1 MSDSHSLKKSGLCLE
16 KQNWRQAEA
25 ILADNPVVVF
35 PLGAAAKEHG
45 PHLPLNTDAITANWL
60 AEQTRLR
67 LPVVIAPIINASFYP
82 AFVEY
87 PGSINLQADTARDIF
102 IDSCQSLATFGA
114 KRFYVLNNGLST
126 ERPLSM
132 AREVLSG
139 DDIQFEY
146 LKLANVFDRLPAGRF
161 KQTYG
166 SHADEH
172 ETSLLLHIAPEVV
185 DMSKAVD
192 DGYEG
197 EGLLSRTPG
206 KGVYSA
212 SGVYG
217 QATLATAQKG
227 KLVADLLVD
236 TVLADIKRLFSLS
249 F

>member
-1 MSDSHSLKKSGLCLE
+1 MSDVNSQKNSGISLE
-16 KQNWRQAEA
+16 KQNWLEAEA
-25 ILADNPVVVF
+25 ILVANPVVVF

-45 PHLPLNTDAITANWL
+45 LHLPLNTDAITANWL
-60 AEQTRLR
+60 AEQIRIRLS
-67 LPVVIAPIINASFYP
+67 VVIAPIINASFYP

-87 PGSINLQADTARDIF
+87 PGSISLRAETARDIF
-102 IDSCQSLATFGA
+102 VDSCRSLAAFGA

-132 AREVLSG
+132 AREILLS

-146 LKLANVFDRLPAGRF
+146 LKLANVFDRLPAGLF

-172 ETSLLLHIAPEVV
+172 ETSLLLHIAPDVV
-185 DMSKAVD
+185 DMSRAVD
-192 DGYEG
+192 DGHDG

-206 KGVYSA
+206 KGVFSV

-217 QATLATAQKG
+217 QAALATAEKG
-227 KLVADLLVD
+227 KLVADLLVN
-236 TVLADIKRLFSLS
+236 TVLGDINRLFSP
-249 F
+249 

>member
-1 MSDSHSLKKSGLCLE
+1 MSETNSLKNSGVCLE
-16 KQNWRQAEA
+16 KLNWQKAEV
-25 ILADNPVVVF
+25 ILSANPLVVF

-45 PHLPLNTDAITANWL
+45 LHLPLNTDAITANWL
-60 AEQTRLR
+60 AEQICIR

-87 PGSINLQADTARDIF
+87 PGSMSLRAETARDIF
-102 IDSCQSLATFGA
+102 VDSCRSLAALGA
-114 KRFYVLNNGLST
+114 KRFYVLNNGVST

-132 AREVLSG
+132 AREILAS

-146 LKLANVFDRLPAGRF
+146 LKLANVFNRLPAGLF

-172 ETSLLLHIAPEVV
+172 ETSLMLHIAPEIV

-192 DGYEG
+192 DGHDG

-206 KGVYSA
+206 KGIFSV

-217 QATLATAQKG
+217 QATLATAEKG

-236 TVLADIKRLFSLS
+236 TVLDDINRLFS